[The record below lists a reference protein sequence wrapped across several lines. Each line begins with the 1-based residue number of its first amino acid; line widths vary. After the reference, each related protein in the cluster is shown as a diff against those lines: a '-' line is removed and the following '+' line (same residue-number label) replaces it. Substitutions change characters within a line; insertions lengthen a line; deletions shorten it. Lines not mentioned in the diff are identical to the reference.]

1 MSTST
6 SRRTSRSGRQRGRRA
21 PWWLI
26 GTAAVAITL
35 VGTAIGLHA
44 GSPTTPASSRTTG
57 GAPPAGLPAVGRPA
71 PAGSFQST
79 TGRTVSLASLRGHP
93 TLVWF
98 VATWCSSCQAGTQTL
113 AANLARLR
121 ADGVQVVE
129 LELYQDLGQP
139 GQPIAAFGRQYG
151 GTAAGGPSWLLGTA
165 TRATSL
171 AYDPQAYLDIYYLIG
186 PHGRVRYINGSPTAT
201 MPALLAHAASI
212 SKA

>member
-1 MSTST
+1 M
-6 SRRTSRSGRQRGRRA
+6 
-21 PWWLI
+21 
-26 GTAAVAITL
+26 AIAL

-44 GSPTTPASSRTTG
+44 GSPTTPASNRTSG
-57 GAPPAGLPAVGRPA
+57 AAPPARLPAVGRPA
-71 PAGSFQST
+71 PAGTFLST
-79 TGRTVSLASLRGHP
+79 TGRTVSLADLRGHP

-113 AANLARLR
+113 AANLPRLR
-121 ADGVQVVE
+121 ADGVRVVE
-129 LELYQDLGQP
+129 LELYRDLGQP

-151 GTAAGGPSWLLGTA
+151 GPAAGGPSWLLGTA

-201 MPALLAHAASI
+201 MPALLTQAASI